1 MSVHGE
7 FGKLKRVGI
16 ILWFLL
22 RLIVTTTFLPVVLEL
37 QIQRLFFQRFQPL
50 ELFHGN
56 SQHET
61 ITEDWNNHGSCLFYL
76 AVKQIL
82 RQVTSLEFDDIRSI
96 DTEVN

>member
-1 MSVHGE
+1 MVS
-7 FGKLKRVGI
+7 
-16 ILWFLL
+16 
-22 RLIVTTTFLPVVLEL
+22 TTFDRYNNFSTRSFRTSDTEVVV
-37 QIQRLFFQRFQPL
+37 QRFQPL